1 MCCSVSFSAF
11 TDYSARKTNWTSS
24 VVSCKNHDNSSVWGV
39 AFDRGL
45 QNLVRVSGGGRG
57 FRVRVTAGV
66 DGTEPYAS
74 TATSLAKPCY
84 P

>member
-1 MCCSVSFSAF
+1 MI
-11 TDYSARKTNWTSS
+11 TR
-24 VVSCKNHDNSSVWGV
+24 VVGV
-39 AFDRGL
+39 AFDRGI

-66 DGTEPYAS
+66 DSTEPYAS